1 MTTTYVTALYNI
13 RKREGHDNVDS
24 DHFSSINMY
33 LETAKGLLDTPNP
46 FVIFCEPDL
55 EAPLRSIRGN
65 WPTVFHVVDFEEL
78 PFWPLLPRIVENNK
92 TNPVVW
98 VAPEKFTNL
107 YYLIINHKVEFV
119 RQTAEANPFNTE
131 WFAWVDVRITL
142 PETGLIG
149 LSQWWD
155 PERTNIAIMG
165 LIDRNRPNDR
175 YTFFRNNHG
184 WVAGGFFAGKRGPIL
199 DFTTTV
205 IREWTRTLEEGYSP
219 SDETMFGY
227 IAATYPDTVTAAVF
241 GEYGDLVCNQAAVC
255 RRQWRVYDIQ
265 EHALVRNDLR
275 VSIQAGEG
283 LRRAYLTGVLP
294 PMADHEQFHIFY
306 RLMLAYEKTG
316 QKELAAA
323 RRAELFRPE
332 MDAMRERFTPQL
344 LPYALADLEV
354 GFNAAGPEGG
364 FNAAV

>member
-1 MTTTYVTALYNI
+1 MATTYVTALYNL
-13 RKREGHDNVDS
+13 RKREGCDNTDS
-24 DHFSSINMY
+24 GHFSSIKMY
-33 LETAKGLLDTPNP
+33 LETAKGLLNTPDP

-65 WPTVFHVVDFEEL
+65 WPTKFVVIDFEQL
-78 PFWPLLPRIVENNK
+78 PFWHLLPRIVENNA
-92 TNPVVW
+92 TSPVVW
-98 VAPEKFTNL
+98 VSPEKFTTL

-119 RQTAEANPFNTE
+119 RQVAEENPFNTE

-142 PETGLIG
+142 PETGLAN

-155 PERTNIAIMG
+155 PIRTNITMMG
-165 LIDRNRPNDR
+165 LVDRDRPNDR

-184 WVAGGFFAGKRGPIL
+184 WVAGGFFAGKREPIL

-205 IREWTRTLEEGYSP
+205 IREWKRTLDEGYSP

-227 IAATYPDTVTAAVF
+227 ITATYPDMVTIVAF
-241 GEYGDLVCNQAAVC
+241 GEYGDLIYNQAAVY
-255 RRQWRVYDIQ
+255 RRQERVYSIQ
-265 EHALVRNDLR
+265 EYALFRGDLR

-306 RLMLAYEKTG
+306 RLMIAYEKTG
-316 QKELAAA
+316 QTELAAE
-323 RRAELFRPE
+323 RKTELLRPE
-332 MDAMRERFTPQL
+332 LREMLIRFHPQL
-344 LPYALADLEV
+344 LPCDP
-354 GFNAAGPEGG
+354 AA
-364 FNAAV
+364 